1 MSRPAEAERTDAIA
15 LNAAAVADTFNDWNN
30 KSLEE
35 VVLPGYDAGIDQTGV
50 QHSRSKLIES
60 ATRLFATLGSIQ
72 SSQLHTSSH
81 LYGIGNAS
89 DASHPSSIIGDLTK
103 DCIQTFHSSEE
114 SETWTYR
121 CRCNFQIVRVDSNDV
136 IAYRYAMRSMGKPI
150 LLGSKN
156 TFPIATKRIQTAM
169 AEFMEHLNI
178 NSDGDVVGQ
187 SGHLTSCTFSS
198 AWRDIPDADCV
209 LTLHYDQPLDAAS
222 WIRQSNS
229 LCQKLRLR
237 QLNGRSKGTL
247 LSVQGGEIANDIN
260 ERDTGTEAIIRDSI
274 YLFRT
279 SACENHSAATK
290 DEWKVGLDTSLPSD
304 TTSTV
309 VIPVHY
315 DKPETA
321 FYHPNANAMTKALS
335 WMLNRLASISSSS
348 SRKKLNLLEMYCGC
362 GAHTVAL
369 GQSGLVSNI
378 IAVELDPRL
387 VRACKTNIAKNSLED
402 LVEVR
407 KGDAGRWAKEESRK
421 RRSRKARALAEN
433 DATMSNQEN
442 YYDVLLVDPPRQGLD
457 EEVCKM
463 AMMSIDGEIRGGESC
478 FRNLLYVS
486 CGHKALLR
494 DLERLSPVY
503 EVVNCAQM
511 DLFPRTDSIETLV
524 HLQRR
529 QVMKQ

>member
-1 MSRPAEAERTDAIA
+1 MTRSAEGERTDESA
-15 LNAAAVADTFNDWNN
+15 LNNEAVFDTFNDCNN

-35 VVLPGYDAGIDQTGV
+35 VVLPGYDAGIDQSGV

-60 ATRLFATLGSIQ
+60 ATRLFATLSSIQ
-72 SSQLHTSSH
+72 SSQLHPSSH
-81 LYGIGNAS
+81 LDGIGNAS
-89 DASHPSSIIGDLTK
+89 DACHPSSIISGLSK

-121 CRCNFQIVRVDSNDV
+121 CRCNFQVVRVDSNDV

-169 AEFMEHLNI
+169 AELMEHLNTNI
-178 NSDGDVVGQ
+178 DGDVIGQ
-187 SGHLTSCTFSS
+187 HLTSCTFSS
-198 AWRDIPDADCV
+198 AWRDTPNADCV
-209 LTLHYDQPLDAAS
+209 LTLHYDQPLS
-222 WIRQSNS
+222 KELWIRQSNS
-229 LCQKLRLR
+229 LCQKIRLR

-247 LSVQGGEIANDIN
+247 LSVQGEKMPNGIN
-260 ERDTGTEAIIRDSI
+260 ECDTGTEAIIRDSI

-279 SACENHSAATK
+279 STCENNSAEKA
-290 DEWKVGLDTSLPSD
+290 EWKVGLNDTLPSD
-304 TTSTV
+304 ATSTV

-348 SRKKLNLLEMYCGC
+348 STKKLNLLEMYCGC

-369 GQSGLVSNI
+369 GRSGLVSNI

-387 VRACKTNIAKNSLED
+387 VRACKINIAKNSLED

-421 RRSRKARALAEN
+421 RRSRKARALAGN
-433 DATMSNQEN
+433 DTTETISNQEN

-463 AMMSIDGEIRGGESC
+463 AMMSIDGENGGGESC

-529 QVMKQ
+529 RQVVQQ